1 MSLRLIVSMEATH
14 GRINDLIE
22 AYRIRCEEVRHE
34 SGCEQYE
41 LYQSTERPNQVVL
54 LEKWSDEGA
63 LQDHIDLGKTKDSSA
78 TRALRMGDTSIE
90 RYAMD

>member
-22 AYRIRCEEVRHE
+22 AYRIRCEEGRHE